1 MYIRREAFMLEYFSY
16 NTQGGSCGHTNGLA
30 RVDFK

>member
-1 MYIRREAFMLEYFSY
+1 MLEYFAY
-16 NTQGGSCGHTNGLA
+16 NTQGGSFGHTNGLA

>member
-1 MYIRREAFMLEYFSY
+1 MYIRREAFMLEYFSW
-16 NTQGGSCGHTNGLA
+16 NTQGGSIANTNGLA

>member
-1 MYIRREAFMLEYFSY
+1 MYIRREAYMLEYFAYQTS
-16 NTQGGSCGHTNGLA
+16 GGSFGHTNGLA